1 MAHRLKNRGPLLVD
15 KVRGYFDR
23 LPEWFR
29 AKLTI
34 RVEKQKVDAEITD
47 IDPGALES
55 SLKQEVTDEKLR
67 ENRYLG
73 DGAVGSGNDFGA
85 LPVSQPSKVVIPGTG
100 QVADAT
106 EIVDDAQTP
115 LVAGPPLQQGSSE
128 QVGDLWVTKK
138 VEAPT
143 FDKAGYQTEIQ
154 DLLPPEFKAQV
165 PTKTEKHT
173 VDGTAAMPTLASGEL
188 SRGEE
193 QEKVG
198 VKNTTVVSR
207 SVTSTPVLGGMKVDP
222 QWNGAR
228 MLQTQKIVAKGT
240 LVTQTFGMTNVA
252 IKAIDGSNSLQEVW
266 EVDSGGFPSVA
277 PIERYNPDIRVKEFV
292 TQSIVPLEGTYTLGS
307 TDLELDEGYIDS
319 KHKVRR
325 VTTLS
330 SFPPTFESY
339 TTERITFP
347 GILYY
352 LSFTL
357 VTMADVNRKEPQFAV
372 GIRAPFTIPTIKKTV
387 TEFFTTQPAVPGVYI
402 WAPTDIVFRGITYS
416 INLSNVLTDS
426 WSNLGVTYTADALY
440 GNTVDRFNISATTPS
455 ATNYINTIGTW
466 QPIGCTIDTYKRL
479 WVRKT
484 SYIQLR

>member
-1 MAHRLKNRGPLLVD
+1 MTGAI
-15 KVRGYFDR
+15 VR
-23 LPEWFR
+23 
-29 AKLTI
+29 
-34 RVEKQKVDAEITD
+34 
-47 IDPGALES
+47 
-55 SLKQEVTDEKLR
+55 
-67 ENRYLG
+67 
-73 DGAVGSGNDFGA
+73 
-85 LPVSQPSKVVIPGTG
+85 
-100 QVADAT
+100 
-106 EIVDDAQTP
+106 
-115 LVAGPPLQQGSSE
+115 
-128 QVGDLWVTKK
+128 
-138 VEAPT
+138 
-143 FDKAGYQTEIQ
+143 
-154 DLLPPEFKAQV
+154 
-165 PTKTEKHT
+165 
-173 VDGTAAMPTLASGEL
+173 
-188 SRGEE
+188 
-193 QEKVG
+193 
-198 VKNTTVVSR
+198 
-207 SVTSTPVLGGMKVDP
+207 
-222 QWNGAR
+222 
-228 MLQTQKIVAKGT
+228 
-240 LVTQTFGMTNVA
+240 
-252 IKAIDGSNSLQEVW
+252 AIDGFNSLQETW
-266 EVDSGGFPSVA
+266 EAESAAFPIIT

-292 TQSIVPLEGTYTLGS
+292 TQSIVPITDQYTIGAN
-307 TDLELDEGYIDS
+307 DLELDEGYIDS

-330 SFPPTFESY
+330 SFPAAFESY
-339 TTERITFP
+339 STERITFP

-455 ATNYINTIGTW
+455 ATNYINAIGTW